1 MELNIEQANPQRLA
15 RVEGWSA
22 LLVGRNATLLCPL
35 CSFVSWYYYRGEKT
49 VGLEIG
55 RKTDRL
61 GMGSEHVCVR
71 ARMREGVL
79 GKKGGK

>member
-1 MELNIEQANPQRLA
+1 MELNIEQAKPQRLA

-35 CSFVSWYYYRGEKT
+35 CSFVRWYYYSGKKT
-49 VGLEIG
+49 VGLENC

-61 GMGSEHVCVR
+61 GMGSEHVCVC
-71 ARMREGVL
+71 ARVCVRVC
-79 GKKGGK
+79 